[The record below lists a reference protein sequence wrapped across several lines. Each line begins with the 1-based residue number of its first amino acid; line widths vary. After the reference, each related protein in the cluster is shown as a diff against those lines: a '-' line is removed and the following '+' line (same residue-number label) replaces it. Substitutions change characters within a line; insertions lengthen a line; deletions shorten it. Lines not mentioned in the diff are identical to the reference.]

1 MDRQAAIDLI
11 IDHFE
16 HPRHYGLLDDATF
29 QAEGTNTGCGDVV
42 RISARVGAEGRL
54 EALTFEGE
62 GCTISQAAASVL
74 TELAAGRTL
83 GEVLAMGEDE
93 LAEAMGGEVVRS
105 RLPCVSL
112 ALRVLQSGIRAHL
125 NGDGTAPD
133 GAE

>member
-16 HPRHYGLLDDATF
+16 HPRHYGVLDNATF
-29 QAEGTNTGCGDVV
+29 DAEGKNSGCGDVV
-42 RISARVGAEGRL
+42 RITARVGDNDRL
-54 EALTFEGE
+54 EVVAFEGE

-74 TELAAGRTL
+74 TDLAAGRTL
-83 GEVLAMGEDE
+83 DEVLAMGENE
-93 LAEAMGGEVVRS
+93 LAEAMGGEVVRG

-112 ALRVLQSGIRAHL
+112 ALRVLQSGVQAYL
-125 NGDGTAPD
+125 DDDQAVPD

>member
-1 MDRQAAIDLI
+1 
-11 IDHFE
+11 
-16 HPRHYGLLDDATF
+16 
-29 QAEGTNTGCGDVV
+29 
-42 RISARVGAEGRL
+42 
-54 EALTFEGE
+54 
-62 GCTISQAAASVL
+62 VL